1 MNDIQLSDLGIDW
14 ATWSAKLQTV
24 GLDFGLN
31 LVAAIAIFYIG
42 RAIARLISNGLHRLM
57 TSQSVD
63 PILESFVSNIVYWA
77 MMAFVIIAAITKIG
91 VQTASL
97 IALVGAAGIAVGL
110 AMQGSLA
117 NFAAGVLIVIFRPYR
132 SGDWVEVAGVSG
144 SVVQVQILS
153 TILTSGDNK
162 KIIVP
167 NGQIMNGII
176 TNYSANATRRVDM
189 VVSVGYDD
197 DLDKVR
203 STLRELVDADGRI
216 LNEPECQIAINALA
230 ASSVDYVVRPWVR
243 TEDYWPVKFDLTE
256 AIKKRF
262 DEVNISFPY
271 PQQVVHHIDAK
282 AVKRRAPAG

>member
-1 MNDIQLSDLGIDW
+1 MNDIQLSDFGIDW
-14 ATWSAKLQTV
+14 TTWSEKLQTA
-24 GLDFGLN
+24 GLDFALN
-31 LVAAIAIFYIG
+31 LIAAIAIFYIG
-42 RAIARLISNGLHRLM
+42 RTIARLISNGLHRLM
-57 TSQSVD
+57 IAQSVD

-97 IALVGAAGIAVGL
+97 IALIGAAGIAVGL

-176 TNYSANATRRVDM
+176 TNYSANATRRVDL

-203 STLRELVDADGRI
+203 STLKELVDADARI
-216 LNEPECQIAINALA
+216 LDEPECQIAIDALA
-230 ASSVDYVVRPWVR
+230 ASSVDCVVRPWVR

-262 DEVNISFPY
+262 DEVSISFPY
-271 PQQVVHHIDAK
+271 PQQVVHNIDAK